1 MNGCF
6 AYVLYGTVYFFLTE
20 NPFKME
26 YSYFMC
32 TPMNMIPLKMT
43 FVSAF
48 TQVPHAGL
56 PQSPKSDKSLLCC
69 YYYIAITATSRQ
81 K

>member
-1 MNGCF
+1 MYCMELF
-6 AYVLYGTVYFFLTE
+6 IFLTE

-43 FVSAF
+43 FVSEF

-56 PQSPKSDKSLLCC
+56 PQSHKSDKSLLCC
-69 YYYIAITATSRQ
+69 YYYIAITARYQ
-81 K
+81 RK